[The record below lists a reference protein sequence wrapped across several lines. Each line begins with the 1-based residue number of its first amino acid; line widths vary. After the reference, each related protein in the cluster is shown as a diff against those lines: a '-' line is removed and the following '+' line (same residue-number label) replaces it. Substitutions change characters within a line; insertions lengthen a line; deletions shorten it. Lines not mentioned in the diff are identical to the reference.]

1 LLAEA
6 VALTGDIGDGLS
18 VLADALATAEASG
31 ARGNDAELYRLRGDL
46 LRLLPSRDWTE
57 VETCFRAALAVARK
71 QEARGFELR
80 AATSLARLWCE
91 HDRRA
96 EARSLL
102 TRVYGWFTEGFDT
115 PDLKEAKALLNELA

>member
-102 TRVYGWFTEGFDT
+102 TPVYGWFTEGFDT